1 MENQNP
7 KLAKI
12 TIVTLKLASEL
23 IGISTKTMRDRA
35 NEGIYPSTVIC
46 KINGTW
52 MVDTEEWNRWHRAR
66 M

>member
-1 MENQNP
+1 METQNP

-35 NEGIYPSTVIC
+35 NEGIYPSSVIC